1 MIFCHIFGR
10 MGDKNQREISVSFFD
25 GEDMLR
31 DISGTNS
38 VDVIS
43 AFPYFLK
50 PIALRHDM
58 EIFFKKK

>member
-1 MIFCHIFGR
+1 
-10 MGDKNQREISVSFFD
+10 
-25 GEDMLR
+25 MLR

-50 PIALRHDM
+50 PIALRHEM
-58 EIFFKKK
+58 ESVFSQKC